1 MVCLVDSWSWC
12 IITVGERER
21 ITSEIEQNGEHF
33 RRTGK
38 CQDWFGE
45 AVDQQVFAV
54 AKDVNGPLFDWV
66 WKRMGSSDVPA
77 HVCLRNGSPL
87 IGHIRARGKG
97 TPIEPTNLGD
107 AWALWDGCLEA
118 NQELICSLKDD
129 ERAQELHELAMQDAE
144 LNRMSFPRPVC
155 ELDLRKVKL
164 HPRFA
169 VCQGRKADG
178 SVKVRAVDHF
188 SWVAPSSAKWK
199 RKRCSKDVRREGS
212 TNGCV
217 SVCERIKHDHL
228 DALIQ
233 AVKLFLS
240 ITSALPG
247 WSML

>member
-1 MVCLVDSWSWC
+1 VRWIDSRPLC
-12 IITVGERER
+12 IITLGERER
-21 ITSEIEQNGEHF
+21 ITLEIEQNGEHF

-38 CQDWFGE
+38 CQGWFGD
-45 AVDQQVFAV
+45 AVDQQLLAV
-54 AKDVNGPLFDWV
+54 VKDVNGPLFDWV
-66 WKRMGSSDVPA
+66 WKRLGSRDVPA
-77 HVCLRNGSPL
+77 HDCLRNGSPL

-97 TPIEPTNLGD
+97 TPIEPTNLGNVG
-107 AWALWDGCLEA
+107 ALWDGCLEA
-118 NQELICSLKDD
+118 NLELIGSLKDD
-129 ERAQELHELAMQDAE
+129 ELARELHGLAMQDAE
-144 LNRMSFPRPVC
+144 LSRMSFPGPVR

-199 RKRCSKDVRREGS
+199 RKRCSKDARREGS

-233 AVKLFLS
+233 AVRLFLS
-240 ITSALPG
+240 TTSALPG